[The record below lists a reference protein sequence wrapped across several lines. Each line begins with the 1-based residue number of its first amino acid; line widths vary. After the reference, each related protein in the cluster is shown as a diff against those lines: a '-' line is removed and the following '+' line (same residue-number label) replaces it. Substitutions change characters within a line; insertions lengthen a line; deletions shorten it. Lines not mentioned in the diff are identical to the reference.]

1 VFGYGL
7 EGFEEAEGFEDGAPD
22 GEVVECDL
30 DLFINS
36 CAWSLLDL

>member
-1 VFGYGL
+1 MFGYGL

-30 DLFINS
+30 GLPINS
-36 CAWSLLDL
+36 CPWSLLDL